1 MARRTREEALE
12 TRGKLLESALD
23 IMSEKPFSS
32 VSMNEI
38 AERIGLSK
46 GATYWHFKNKNEV
59 LIKLIESLSVYIEK
73 ERHKDSRSLETFDD
87 IRFYFKNR
95 MAKSV
100 HLDARFKKLNMLMER
115 RQEWSEEVREKIMS
129 ILSGNLNQERVMLE
143 KLILKSQEEGKIRG
157 DFSSEELSSLL
168 AAIFHGFFIF
178 QINELYPLDFAKYTD
193 FIFDAFEKELKI
205 NKQKEKVL

>member
-1 MARRTREEALE
+1 MARRTREEALV
-12 TRGKLLESALD
+12 TREKLLESALD

-46 GATYWHFKNKNEV
+46 GAAYWHFKNKNDV
-59 LIKLIESLSVYIEK
+59 LVKLIESLSVYIEK

-115 RQEWSEEVREKIMS
+115 RQEWSEEVRKKTMS

-143 KLILKSQEEGKIRG
+143 KLILKSQEEGKIR
-157 DFSSEELSSLL
+157 DDISSEELSSLF

-178 QINELYPLDFAKYTD
+178 QINGLYPLDFTKYTD
-193 FIFDAFEKELKI
+193 FIFDSFEKELKI
-205 NKQKEKVL
+205 DNQKEKVL